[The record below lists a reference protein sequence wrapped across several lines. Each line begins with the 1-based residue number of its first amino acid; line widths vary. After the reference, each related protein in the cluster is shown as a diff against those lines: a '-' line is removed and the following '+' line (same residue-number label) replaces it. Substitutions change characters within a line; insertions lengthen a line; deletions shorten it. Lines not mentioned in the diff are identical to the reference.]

1 MTEFILGTIALQLG
15 FIGCYLRK
23 ILEHLEND
31 EDDEDDEEGG
41 E

>member
-15 FIGCYLRK
+15 FIGWYLRK
-23 ILEHLEND
+23 ILEHLGN
-31 EDDEDDEEGG
+31 EDNEKGG